1 MDQLPELVKSA
12 ISSACSSGKSL
23 SWKVQECK
31 KGLLIQ
37 LVWKTEPVGHSVSGK
52 TTRVGSNWNPTKHDD
67 NTVPGKPAS
76 KKKVS
81 PSRAC
86 RSARRLQAFL
96 ERKQSVHVDS
106 HVTQEELDLCN
117 RQPVLSDAG
126 LDEDLKV
133 YLDKEVECVDFS
145 IDNGQP
151 GLTLDLNCGKTE
163 WTPVRVKKPIIS
175 GDAND
180 ELSVAELN
188 ELDDVVFRSG
198 EVDDMPG
205 VVLTKGCMQVWT
217 PIATPIATRTRLRSK
232 LYQSNN

>member
-12 ISSACSSGKSL
+12 VSSACSSGKSL
-23 SWKVQECK
+23 SWKVQEGK

-52 TTRVGSNWNPTKHDD
+52 TTGVGSNWNPAKHN

-76 KKKVS
+76 NKKLS
-81 PSRAC
+81 PSRA
-86 RSARRLQAFL
+86 RRNARRLQAFL

-106 HVTQEELDLCN
+106 HVTQEELDPTTVMCN
-117 RQPVLSDAG
+117 SQPVISDAG

-133 YLDKEVECVDFS
+133 YLDKEVSCVDFS
-145 IDNGQP
+145 IDNGQS
-151 GLTLDLNCGKTE
+151 GLTLDLSCGKTE

-188 ELDDVVFRSG
+188 ELDDVVFKSG

-205 VVLTKGCMQVWT
+205 VVLTKGCICKCGLLCY
-217 PIATPIATRTRLRSK
+217 PYS
-232 LYQSNN
+232 YQNSFKI